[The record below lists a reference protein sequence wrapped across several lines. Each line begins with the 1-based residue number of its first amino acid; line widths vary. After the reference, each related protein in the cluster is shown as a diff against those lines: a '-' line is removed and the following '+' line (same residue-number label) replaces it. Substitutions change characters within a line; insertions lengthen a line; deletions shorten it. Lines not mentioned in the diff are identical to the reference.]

1 MKTPGKIAA
10 LQLTTGIF
18 VALTVAAARP
28 ATAQGRPG
36 RLEQIPYAQ
45 TLQPL
50 SGSTT
55 YYFDFPAQRLKDA
68 VPELKGIKFDAS
80 QERLHSILAGV
91 AQTIAA
97 VLPRLP
103 DLVSREDI
111 SGFQAQQDPSAA
123 GGLAAVQPWSREFRY
138 LILCHHNADGSTTI
152 EELRTDS
159 KGHPADAAGQFT
171 SPRGFGFAYQ
181 WLFFTAANQPEF
193 RFRYLGQQ
201 EKGGRKTFVVAFA
214 QDPGKVT
221 SPALFQS
228 EGKVAPFYYQGV
240 LWVDQSTFD
249 VVMLRTDLQT
259 ALPDLH
265 LTRLTTQL
273 RFRLVH
279 IQGFDAEFWLPSE
292 VSISSD
298 QGGGPVD
305 ESHRYSDYH
314 LYHATSRILPSP

>member
-1 MKTPGKIAA
+1 MTPGKIAA
-10 LQLTTGIF
+10 VQLTTGIV
-18 VALTVAAARP
+18 VALTLAAARP
-28 ATAQGRPG
+28 AAAQGRPG
-36 RLEQIPYAQ
+36 RLEQIPYSQ

-55 YYFDFPAQRLKDA
+55 YYFEFPAQKLRDA
-68 VPELKGIKFDAS
+68 VPELKGLKFDAS
-80 QERLHSILAGV
+80 QERLQAILAGV
-91 AQTIAA
+91 AQTIAH

-111 SGFQAQQDPSAA
+111 SGFQAPRDASAA
-123 GGLAAVQPWSREFRY
+123 GGPANAQPWSREFRY

-159 KGHPADAAGQFT
+159 KGRPAEAGGQFT
-171 SPRGFGFAYQ
+171 SPRGVGFAYQ
-181 WLFFTAANQPEF
+181 WLFFAAANQPEF

-201 EKGGRKTFVVAFA
+201 DKGGRKTFVVAFA
-214 QDPGKVT
+214 QDPAKVT

-228 EGKVAPFYYQGV
+228 EGKVAPFYYQGI

-249 VVMLRTDLQT
+249 VVMLRTDLQA
-259 ALPDLH
+259 ALTDLH
-265 LTRLTTQL
+265 LTRLTTEL
-273 RFRLVH
+273 RFRQVPIHGL
-279 IQGFDAEFWLPSE
+279 DDEFWLPSE

-298 QGGGPVD
+298 QGGGPTN

-314 LYHATSRILPSP
+314 LYHATARILPAP